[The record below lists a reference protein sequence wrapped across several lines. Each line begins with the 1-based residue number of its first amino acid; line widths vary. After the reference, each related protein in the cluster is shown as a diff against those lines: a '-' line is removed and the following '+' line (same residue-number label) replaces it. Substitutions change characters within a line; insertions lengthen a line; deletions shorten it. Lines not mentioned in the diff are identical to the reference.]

1 MDILTLK
8 KKYRAL
14 LLENGFSESE
24 HIYEPKLKFYKQMTE
39 LTAFI
44 VNLCDAEDGLDVI
57 YGYASTAFTRMAGDE
72 NALKKWGIDS
82 DGIQLREHIL
92 IEDDYDENTAKEWIH
107 AMYEKYKTVE
117 KEELLLLAKEKRKAF
132 LQIFAV
138 RLKPLGFRKKGNRW
152 TKTFGNGYALT
163 FEAQKSLYADTYYFN
178 IAVDRA
184 EKSACG
190 LSPYYERVSPNGESP
205 MDWQLVPWTLVEQFV
220 DELVTKMLPAIMEK
234 PTWHAGFTK

>member
-1 MDILTLK
+1 MDILALK
-8 KKYRAL
+8 ERYRAL

-24 HIYEPKLKFYKQMTE
+24 HIYEPRLKFYKQMTE

-44 VNLCDAEDGLDVI
+44 VDLHEKEDGLDVI

-92 IEDDYDENTAKEWIH
+92 IEDEYDENTAREWIH

-117 KEELLLLAKEKRKAF
+117 KEELLSLAKERRKAF

-138 RLKPLGFRKKGNRW
+138 RLKPLGFKKKGNIW
-152 TKTFGNGYALT
+152 TKILENGNILT
-163 FEAQKSLYADTYYFN
+163 FEAQKSAYADTYYFN
-178 IAVDRA
+178 LKVDIEGR
-184 EKSACG
+184 KPFG
-190 LSPYYERVSPNGESP
+190 LPPYYERVSPNGESP
-205 MDWQLVPWTLVEQFV
+205 MDWQLVPWTLVEHFA
-220 DELVTKMLPAIMEK
+220 DELAEKTLPKLMTMRIETKM
-234 PTWHAGFTK
+234 